1 MIAISYANSAIALGK
16 WLARAAFFALT
27 LTVFL
32 FWTKPAGPATDVIN
46 TVSDATLMVKKAIR
60 PVDLQCLAENI
71 YFEAGNQ
78 PELGKVAVGVVTLNR
93 TMDRRFPKS
102 VCGVV
107 KQSVES
113 DTGPQCQFNWWCNPD
128 RVINTRSKNWE
139 ESVKVAKKILDG
151 SIQTIDLGLQHI
163 LYFHSV
169 NINPKWKFHK
179 VAQIGDHVFYSD
191 FRR

>member
-1 MIAISYANSAIALGK
+1 MIAISYANSAIALSK
-16 WLARAAFFALT
+16 WLARAAIFALT

-32 FWTKPAGPATDVIN
+32 FWTTPAIPDDSVLNAAADVS
-46 TVSDATLMVKKAIR
+46 VMVKKAIK
-60 PVDLQCLAENI
+60 PVDLKCLAENI

-78 PELGKVAVGVVTLNR
+78 SELGKVAVGVVTLNR
-93 TMDRRFPKS
+93 TMDHRFPNS

-107 KQSVES
+107 KQSTSGEN
-113 DTGPQCQFNWWCNPD
+113 GPRCQFSWWCNPD

-139 ESVKVAKKILDG
+139 ESVKVAEKILDG

-169 NINPKWKFHK
+169 NINPRWKLHK
-179 VAQIGDHVFYSD
+179 VAQIGDHIFY
-191 FRR
+191 R